1 MMSDNTLKT
10 EQDCRDFLTGLKIM
24 GTGGGGSPTSGME
37 MLSAALA
44 EGLTL
49 SWIDAADLPDD
60 AFSCTTFGSGSISED
75 KPDSLEEIDQ
85 LAERLGVTNKYGYQA
100 PEVAVRELAQYT
112 GTEIGAIVAVELGA
126 SNTPAPM
133 VTAARMGIAL
143 IDGDYSGR
151 AVPEDMQASY
161 FLKGIKPYPA
171 VIVDWWGNIMILK
184 EAASS
189 EMVERIGKM
198 LGVASHG
205 SVFFASTL
213 LSAKETRETIVP
225 GTLTLSYELGKA
237 VRRARKAGKSPIN
250 EIVQRLDGWEL
261 FSGWVTGKDWADK
274 DGVMVGTTHIKGGGP
289 YAGQTMDVWFLNEN
303 HVAWLDGKPY
313 VFSPDLIILVDPDT
327 GEAYTNT
334 EIKAGDPVIV
344 LGCRAYP
351 TFRSDKA
358 IEFFG
363 PRYWG
368 FDFDYTPIEEVLGPW
383 DSDSRPPGG

>member
-1 MMSDNTLKT
+1 MSDRTLKT
-10 EQDCRDFLTGLKIM
+10 EQDCKDFLTGLKLM

-49 SWIDAADLPDD
+49 SWIDAADLSDD

-85 LAERLGVTNKYGYQA
+85 LGEKLGMKNKYGHQA
-100 PEVAVRELAQYT
+100 PEAAVRELAQYT
-112 GTEIGAIVAVELGA
+112 GTEIGAIVPVELGA

-133 VTAARMGIAL
+133 VTAARMGIPL

-151 AVPEDMQASY
+151 AVPEDMQTTY
-161 FLKGIKPYPA
+161 FLKGIKTYPA
-171 VIVDWWGNIMILK
+171 AIVDWWGNVLILK
-184 EAASS
+184 EAANT

-198 LGVASHG
+198 LGVASYG
-205 SVFFASTL
+205 SVFFASML
-213 LSAKETRETIVP
+213 LSARDTRDLVIP

-237 VRRARKAGKSPIN
+237 VRLARKAGKNPIAQVI
-250 EIVQRLDGWEL
+250 EKLDGWEL
-261 FSGWVTGKDWADK
+261 FGGRVTGKEWKDK
-274 DGVMVGTTHIKGGGP
+274 EGVMVGTTHIKGGGA
-289 YAGQTMDVWFLNEN
+289 YAGHTLDVWFLNEN
-303 HVAWLDGKPY
+303 HVAWLDGKPF
-313 VFSPDLIILVDPDT
+313 VFSPDLIILADPDT

-334 EIKAGDPVIV
+334 EIEEGDPVSV
-344 LGCRAYP
+344 VGCKAHP
-351 TFRSDKA
+351 AFRSAKA

-368 FDFDYTPIEEVLGPW
+368 FDFDYTPIEEVMGK
-383 DSDSRPPGG
+383 

>member
-1 MMSDNTLKT
+1 MSDRTLKT

-24 GTGGGGSPTSGME
+24 GTGGGGSPSTGME

-49 SWIDAADLPDD
+49 SWIDAADLADD
-60 AFSCTTFGSGSISED
+60 VFSCTTFGSGSISED
-75 KPDSLEEIDQ
+75 NPNSLEEIDQ
-85 LAERLGVTNKYGYQA
+85 LGEKLGVKNKYGHQA
-100 PEVAVRELAQYT
+100 PEAAVRELAQYT
-112 GTEIGAIVAVELGA
+112 DTEIGAIVAVELGA

-133 VTAARMGIAL
+133 VTAARMGIPL

-171 VIVDWWGNIMILK
+171 AIVDWWGNIIILK

-198 LGVASHG
+198 LGVASYG

-213 LSAKETRETIVP
+213 LSAKETRETVVP
-225 GTLTLSYELGKA
+225 GTLTLSYQLGKA
-237 VRRARKAGKSPIN
+237 VRRAREADKSPIA
-250 EIVQRLDGWEL
+250 EIVQRLDGWE
-261 FSGWVTGKDWADK
+261 FFGGRVTGKDWEDK
-274 DGVMVGTTHIKGGGP
+274 DGVMVGTTHIKGSGI
-289 YAGQTMDVWFLNEN
+289 YAEQTMDVWFLNEN

-313 VFSPDLIILVDPDT
+313 VFSPDLIMLVDPET

-334 EIKAGDPVIV
+334 EIKAGDPVAV
-344 LGCRAYP
+344 LGCKAYP
-351 TFRSDKA
+351 AFRSAKA
-358 IEFFG
+358 IDFSG

-368 FDFDYTPIEEVLGPW
+368 FDFDYTPIEEVLGP
-383 DSDSRPPGG
+383 

>member
-1 MMSDNTLKT
+1 MSDRTLKT

-24 GTGGGGSPTSGME
+24 GTGGGGSPSSGME

-44 EGLTL
+44 EELTL
-49 SWIDAADLPDD
+49 SWIDAADLADD
-60 AFSCTTFGSGSISED
+60 VFSCTTFGSGSISED
-75 KPDSLEEIDQ
+75 NPGSLEEIDQ
-85 LAERLGVTNKYGYQA
+85 LGEKLGVKNKYGHQA
-100 PEVAVRELAQYT
+100 PEAAVRELAQYT
-112 GTEIGAIVAVELGA
+112 GTEIGAIVPVELGA

-133 VTAARMGIAL
+133 VTAARMGIPL

-171 VIVDWWGNIMILK
+171 AIVDWWGNIIILK

-198 LGVASHG
+198 LGVASYG

-213 LSAKETRETIVP
+213 LSAKDTRETVVP

-237 VRRARKAGKSPIN
+237 VRRAREAGKSPVA
-250 EIVQRLDGWEL
+250 EIVRRLDGWE
-261 FSGWVTGKDWADK
+261 FFGGRVTGKDWEDK
-274 DGVMVGTTHIKGGGP
+274 DGVMVGTTHIKGSGIH
-289 YAGQTMDVWFLNEN
+289 AEQTVDVWFLNEN

-313 VFSPDLIILVDPDT
+313 VFSPDLIILVDPET

-334 EIKAGDPVIV
+334 EIKAGDPVAV
-344 LGCRAYP
+344 LGCKAYP
-351 TFRSDKA
+351 AFRSAKA
-358 IEFFG
+358 IDFSG

-368 FDFDYTPIEEVLGPW
+368 FDFDYTPIEEVLGP
-383 DSDSRPPGG
+383 